1 MIYVKSLYGVFHVL
15 VILTTLV
22 RVIISKLYNFFVDF
36 QPKAIMLLLTLKT
49 VCGCEP
55 TVNVNMRYRIYRQN
69 KDVHAGRSYQKH
81 PLGVGNK
88 RRKKEKT
95 RQK

>member
-1 MIYVKSLYGVFHVL
+1 ML

-36 QPKAIMLLLTLKT
+36 QPKSYYVIVDLKDR
-49 VCGCEP
+49 VHGCEP
-55 TVNVNMRYRIYRQN
+55 TVNVNMGYRIYRQN

-81 PLGVGNK
+81 LLGVGNK

>member
-1 MIYVKSLYGVFHVL
+1 ML

-22 RVIISKLYNFFVDF
+22 RVIISKLYNFFVDV
-36 QPKAIMLLLTLKT
+36 QSKAVIVDLKDL

-81 PLGVGNK
+81 LLGVGNK
-88 RRKKEKT
+88 RRKKEKKKAEIIEIT
-95 RQK
+95 QLI